1 MAGLATYKSPY
12 ALKSILNVD
21 PSVMATPEPAA
32 EKLAYA
38 VAGEQAGIEGEARQ
52 NEERIALQKL
62 ALAQKA
68 EVAKNEIANK
78 RAELDFQEGQSKVAL
93 GISTAGAAVTG
104 LGAYA
109 KSKQIE
115 GIIAKTEAYQGKMA
129 DVYSRIFEHLGIRGK
144 TYADE
149 IEEEKKHQPSTGAGA
164 GENPELSFV
173 DLWRKRK

>member
-1 MAGLATYKSPY
+1 MAGLSTYRAPY
-12 ALKSILNVD
+12 TLKNILNVD
-21 PSVMATPEPAA
+21 PSVSATPQPAA

-52 NEERIALQKL
+52 NEERIAIQKL

-68 EVAKNEIANK
+68 EVAQNEIANK

-104 LGAYA
+104 LGGYA

-115 GIIAKTEAYQGKMA
+115 GIIAKTEAYRTKME
-129 DVYSRIFEHLGIRGK
+129 DMYSKITGHLGI
-144 TYADE
+144 TADITKE
-149 IEEEKKHQPSTGAGA
+149 GIKEVKKYQPSIEDTEATR
-164 GENPELSFV
+164 NK
-173 DLWRKRK
+173 WRFRS